1 MKFFLKVFLP
11 LAICLMITSFLFV
24 IYAFRILPAQIRD
37 FQRQTIEDFRDVL
50 AQEPMLSLPRAQTIA
65 DSLSVQVRFIPAAE
79 PGNGR
84 PPEHP
89 APGHV
94 FFPATREFPYITEV
108 STFPGSRGPAR
119 HILTFILILVV
130 IEGLVLYLALRPLQK
145 RVTRLSWAANEF
157 GSGNLGSRIPERKKG
172 DQIDSL
178 GRTFNKMAGQIESL
192 VNSHHD
198 LLGSVAH
205 ELRTPLARMELALE
219 LIRDNPEAGE
229 EKLDRMEKD
238 LKSLDNLVSELL
250 AFNKLGR
257 LDTVSSEEVDLALL
271 CSEVT
276 QTEIWGRPDITI
288 TLDGSASC
296 MADHTLLAR
305 AIGNLVRNAV
315 RHAESLVN
323 VTVSSCDGEC
333 SIEVTDDGKGFHPS
347 VLEKAGVPFVKG
359 PGSKGAG
366 LGLAI
371 ASRIARLHG
380 GTMQTTNAA
389 DGGARARLLLPDRS

>member
-1 MKFFLKVFLP
+1 M
-11 LAICLMITSFLFV
+11 
-24 IYAFRILPAQIRD
+24 
-37 FQRQTIEDFRDVL
+37 
-50 AQEPMLSLPRAQTIA
+50 
-65 DSLSVQVRFIPAAE
+65 RFIPAGE
-79 PGNGR
+79 FTEGR
-84 PPEHP
+84 PPERP
-89 APGHV
+89 PPGHI
-94 FFPATREFPYITEV
+94 FFPATREFPYFTDV
-108 STFPGSRGPAR
+108 STFPASRGPAR
-119 HILTFILILVV
+119 HILTFILLLVV
-130 IEGLVLYLALRPLQK
+130 AEGLVLYLALRPLQK
-145 RVTRLSWAANEF
+145 RVTRLDWAAREF
-157 GSGNLGSRIPERKKG
+157 GSGNLGSRILERKKG

-178 GRTFNKMAGQIESL
+178 GRTFNKMAEQIESL

-229 EKLDRMEKD
+229 EKLDRMEMD

-250 AFNKLGR
+250 TFNKLGR
-257 LDTVSSEEVDLALL
+257 LDTVSREEVDLSQL

-276 QTEIWGRPDITI
+276 QTEIWGRLDITI

-296 MADHTLLAR
+296 MVDRTLLAR

-315 RHAESLVN
+315 RYAESSVS
-323 VTVSSCDGEC
+323 VTVSSADGEC
-333 SIEVTDDGKGFHPS
+333 SIEVADDGKGFHPA
-347 VLEKAGVPFVKG
+347 VLERAGDPFVKG

-380 GTMQTTNAA
+380 GSLRTANGL
-389 DGGARARLLLPDRS
+389 DGGARAWLLLPA

>member
-24 IYAFRILPAQIRD
+24 IYAFRILPAQLRN
-37 FQRQTIEDFRDVL
+37 FQRQTIEEFRDALV
-50 AQEPMLSLPRAQTIA
+50 QEPMLSLPRAQAIA
-65 DSLSVQVRFIPAAE
+65 DSLSIQVRFIPAGE
-79 PGNGR
+79 FTEGR

-89 APGHV
+89 PPGHV
-94 FFPATREFPYITEV
+94 FFPATREFPYFTDV
-108 STFPGSRGPAR
+108 STFPASRGPAR
-119 HILTFILILVV
+119 HILTFILLLVLA
-130 IEGLVLYLALRPLQK
+130 EGLVLYLALRPLQK
-145 RVTRLSWAANEF
+145 RVTRLDWAAREF
-157 GSGNLGSRIPERKKG
+157 GSGNLGSRILERKKG

-178 GRTFNKMAGQIESL
+178 GRTFNKMAEQIESL

-229 EKLDRMEKD
+229 EKLDRMEMD

-250 AFNKLGR
+250 TFNKLGR
-257 LDTVSSEEVDLALL
+257 LDTVSREEVDLSQL

-288 TLDGSASC
+288 TLEGSASC
-296 MADHTLLAR
+296 MADRTLLAR

-315 RHAESLVN
+315 RYAESSVS
-323 VTVSSCDGEC
+323 VTVSSTDGEC
-333 SIEVTDDGKGFHPS
+333 SIEVADDGKGFHPS
-347 VLEKAGVPFVKG
+347 VLERVGGPFVKG

-371 ASRIARLHG
+371 TSRIARLHG
-380 GTMQTTNAA
+380 GSLRTANGP
-389 DGGARARLLLPDRS
+389 DGGARACLLLPA